1 MTLLV
6 AAFSSHLLSLASRLK
21 FRVS

>member
-6 AAFSSHLLSLASRLK
+6 AAEQ
-21 FRVS
+21 VPWY